1 MKNKILSVL
10 ALIAFFF
17 IVGAPAIA
25 GAASGTNALDRCI
38 ISPANAARL
47 SNMDVNCGYTTID
60 GGSGVSGTPSEKVA
74 CPYSDNE
81 GNCGACCL
89 LSAVFNLTDWIFI
102 GLMTISALMIIYGAY
117 CFVMAGANPDKAQT
131 GKNLLMYAA
140 IGIAVAFFSR
150 ALPTLVK
157 LVMGV

>member
-10 ALIAFFF
+10 AMIAFSFL
-17 IVGAPAIA
+17 VSAPIIA
-25 GAASGTNALDRCI
+25 SAASGTAALDRCI
-38 ISPANAARL
+38 ISPANVSRL
-47 SNMDVNCGYTTID
+47 ANMEVSCGYTALDGSLAPDTITD
-60 GGSGVSGTPSEKVA
+60 KVA
-74 CPYSDNE
+74 CPYSNTE

-102 GLMTISALMIIYGAY
+102 GLMTVSALMIIYGAY
-117 CFVMAGANPDKAQT
+117 NFVMAGADPAKATT

-150 ALPTLVK
+150 ALPTVVK

>member
-1 MKNKILSVL
+1 MKNKILS
-10 ALIAFFF
+10 ALLFIALFFTISAPVF
-17 IVGAPAIA
+17 VGAT
-25 GAASGTNALDRCI
+25 SGTEALDRCI
-38 ISPANAARL
+38 ISAANAARL
-47 SNMDVNCGYTTID
+47 VNMEVECGYTTTD
-60 GGSGVSGTPSEKVA
+60 GNPVSGTPTEKAA
-74 CPYSDNE
+74 CPYSNQD

-117 CFVMAGANPDKAQT
+117 CFVMAGADPEKAKT
-131 GKNLLMYAA
+131 GRSLLMYAA